1 MQASPLNCAVAFFLF
16 VFVTAASAAEPSV
29 GVEVGQKPPDYLG
42 RSTEGDKLHVA
53 DSAGQVLIVS
63 FWATWCPPCLKE
75 LPVLNAIQK
84 QAGANRVRV
93 VAVNL
98 KEPRKQFRKAMRAFR
113 DYEITFVH
121 DQHGG
126 IAKDFS
132 VKGVPNLF
140 IIDVDGR
147 IAFRHVGYSDAALN
161 GIVDDIN
168 SLLVKNKLH

>member
-1 MQASPLNCAVAFFLF
+1 MFGF
-16 VFVTAASAAEPSV
+16 SAAAHASEQPV
-29 GVEVGQKPPDYLG
+29 GVDVGQRPPDYLG
-42 RSTEGDKLHVA
+42 RSTEGDKQYVA
-53 DSAGQVLIVS
+53 DSSGRVLIVT

-84 QAGANRVRV
+84 HAGANRVRV

-98 KEPRKQFRKAMRAFR
+98 KEPRKQFRRAMRAFKE
-113 DYEITFVH
+113 YEITFVH

-126 IAKDFS
+126 IAKDYS
-132 VKGVPNLF
+132 VESVPNLF

-168 SLLVKNKLH
+168 SLLIKNQLH